1 MVQLKIGTNTKRQTV
16 VVPDTITP
24 KQALENAGIDY
35 SMATVHLDGAP
46 LSTVEM
52 NTSLAEQGIT
62 ETGTLICVV
71 KATNA

>member
-24 KQALENAGIDY
+24 KQALEDAGIDY

-52 NTSLAEQGIT
+52 NTSLA
-62 ETGTLICVV
+62 
-71 KATNA
+71 